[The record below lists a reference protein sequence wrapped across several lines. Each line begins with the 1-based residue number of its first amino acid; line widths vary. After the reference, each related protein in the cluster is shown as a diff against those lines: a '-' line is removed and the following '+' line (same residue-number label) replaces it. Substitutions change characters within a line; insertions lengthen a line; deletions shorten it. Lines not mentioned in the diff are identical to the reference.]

1 MIELA
6 GSIDRVI
13 PSHDAL
19 EFQKFSTQDPSPAS
33 SNSLENSIFPEHELR
48 GPICTYVRNLIN

>member
-13 PSHDAL
+13 PGHDAL
-19 EFQKFSTQDPSPAS
+19 EFQKFSTQ
-33 SNSLENSIFPEHELR
+33 
-48 GPICTYVRNLIN
+48 GPIARIK

>member
-13 PSHDAL
+13 PGHDAL
-19 EFQKFSTQDPSPAS
+19 EFQKFST
-33 SNSLENSIFPEHELR
+33 R
-48 GPICTYVRNLIN
+48 GPIARIK